1 MSAVYRIGKR
11 FCFDAARVL
20 HGLPAG
26 HKCARL
32 HGHTYTVEIELS
44 GRRLTAPGFVTDFG
58 DLAAFQS
65 YLDEN
70 FDHRLL
76 NDVLD
81 VEPTSELLA
90 EHFFGWCVAHLQ
102 PVVGGRL
109 TAVRVSETLPTR
121 AEFRGDS

>member
-1 MSAVYRIGKR
+1 MYRIGKR
-11 FCFDAARVL
+11 FCFDAAHIL
-20 HGLPAG
+20 HGLPAE

-44 GRRLTAPGFVTDFG
+44 GRQLIAPGFVTDFG
-58 DLAAFQS
+58 DLVVFQS

-90 EHFFGWCVAHLQ
+90 KHFFGWCVAHLE
-102 PVVGGRL
+102 PVVGDRL
-109 TAVRVSETLPTR
+109 TAVRVSETPSTW

>member
-1 MSAVYRIGKR
+1 MYRIGKR
-11 FCFDAARVL
+11 FSFDAAHVL
-20 HGLPAG
+20 HGLPAR

-32 HGHTYTVEIELS
+32 HGHTYTVEVELS
-44 GRRLTAPGFVTDFG
+44 GRRLTEPGFVTDFG
-58 DLAAFQS
+58 DLAPFQS

-76 NDVLD
+76 NDVVD

-90 EHFFGWCVAHLQ
+90 EHFYGWCVAHLE
-102 PVVGGRL
+102 PVIGSRL
-109 TAVRVSETLPTR
+109 VAVRVSETPTTW